1 MKKILIVGCGDIG
14 TLVAKSWLKQQA
26 EVNALARSA
35 QAVTRLNQLGITP
48 IAGDL
53 DQPSSLLGL
62 PAAGAWIYYFAP
74 PPAKGVSD
82 PRMCA
87 FVVALELMSAP
98 PAGIVYIST
107 SGVYGDCN
115 GDWVDENDEPAPVAD
130 RARRRLD
137 AETWLRGYGRN
148 SGVPVIVLRVG
159 GIYGPGRLPVERLKK
174 GLPVLSLA
182 QSSYTNRIHVDD
194 LVAICVAAVER
205 GLPDRIY
212 NVCDDAPSTMTD
224 YFFAVADA
232 LGLPRPP
239 EVDLDEARRV
249 MSAAMLS
256 YLTESRRMLNRRMHE
271 ELGIELH
278 YPDLESGL
286 AGAVAEG
293 QGGS

>member
-1 MKKILIVGCGDIG
+1 VKKILIVGCGG
-14 TLVAKSWLKQQA
+14 VGALVAKSWLKQQA
-26 EVNALARSA
+26 KVYALARSA

-48 IAGDL
+48 VEGDL
-53 DQPSSLLGL
+53 DQPASLLEL

-74 PPAKGVSD
+74 PPGQGVSD

-87 FVVALELMSAP
+87 FVVAMQMLSTP
-98 PAGIVYIST
+98 SAGIVYIST
-107 SGVYGDCN
+107 SGVYGDCQ
-115 GDWVDENDEPAPVAD
+115 GDWVDENAEPAPVVD

-137 AETWLRGYGRN
+137 AETWLRGYGRK
-148 SGVPVIVLRVG
+148 SGVPVMVLRVG

-205 GLPDRIY
+205 GRPDRVY
-212 NVCDDAPSTMTD
+212 NVCDDGPSTMTD

-271 ELGIELH
+271 ELGIELR

-286 AGAVAEG
+286 AGITAGDEG
-293 QGGS
+293 RA